1 MGRAAKSAILTA
13 LLAGLQV
20 EAQIALTPGSTVV
33 AGRPQAAGQ
42 QAANTIVFGTS
53 TGVAYDSNALSS
65 QPPISDVQYTFYPLV
80 GLRLAR
86 PRWDASISLVPG
98 FSYSSANLPEYQAV
112 SFKSNVWLQ
121 YRPSERWSVDFANYL
136 VSSSNPFDS
145 LSTNVGTGS
154 GSAPWSLANLNYLP
168 KTNELMTTDVAYSLS
183 ARTSL
188 QIQASYN
195 YLDYQNNPNV
205 PVAAQ
210 PFQQSNSMQLSIGI
224 IHGLSP
230 RHSETFQYV
239 GQLFDAGQGR
249 VKTQGQSFQY
259 GFQWAPTSA
268 LRLSVTAGPEYLQTA
283 YSAAAHLNGLAN
295 LATQRAS
302 EWAFAGSFGI
312 SETFGKNSISAT
324 VSEQPSIGNQYQGVV
339 QQAAVEAGWTRKL
352 AGKAVLVMFGSYS
365 MNTPVSIGQNIA
377 RLSNNYF
384 SSGATINKTV
394 AERWVVSCSYW
405 YLFQNQSSN
414 AEQIYSGNHNRVAIS
429 LSYAVAR
436 PLK

>member
-98 FSYSSANLPEYQAV
+98 FSYSTANLPDYQAV

-195 YLDYQNNPNV
+195 
-205 PVAAQ
+205 
-210 PFQQSNSMQLSIGI
+210 
-224 IHGLSP
+224 
-230 RHSETFQYV
+230 
-239 GQLFDAGQGR
+239 
-249 VKTQGQSFQY
+249 
-259 GFQWAPTSA
+259 
-268 LRLSVTAGPEYLQTA
+268 
-283 YSAAAHLNGLAN
+283 
-295 LATQRAS
+295 
-302 EWAFAGSFGI
+302 
-312 SETFGKNSISAT
+312 
-324 VSEQPSIGNQYQGVV
+324 
-339 QQAAVEAGWTRKL
+339 
-352 AGKAVLVMFGSYS
+352 
-365 MNTPVSIGQNIA
+365 
-377 RLSNNYF
+377 
-384 SSGATINKTV
+384 
-394 AERWVVSCSYW
+394 
-405 YLFQNQSSN
+405 
-414 AEQIYSGNHNRVAIS
+414 
-429 LSYAVAR
+429 
-436 PLK
+436 